1 MIHIPPKEKAQEL
14 FSTIMN
20 AQDEWRND
28 IECAIRIV
36 IILVNE
42 IIESRKDDASFDDT
56 LWQISDYSA
65 KHPMYLSYWIKVK
78 EELSNIEKSRQKSLN
93 NIDTN
98 ISKKDDYK
106 WLEYIISLAYKNKQP
121 KKD

>member
-56 LWQISDYSA
+56 LWQISDYSS

-78 EELSNIEKSRQKSLN
+78 EELSNI
-93 NIDTN
+93 
-98 ISKKDDYK
+98 
-106 WLEYIISLAYKNKQP
+106 KQP
-121 KKD
+121 